1 MVDLLRA
8 TNLFSVSKFASVQD
22 RLREWDPAVRA
33 KIEHLNCLQ
42 ITVLD
47 IDGFRMDKGL
57 QITAD
62 AQGEWSYRIRQ
73 CAAAVG
79 KQNFFIPGEVV
90 GGNPMSAVYIVSDL
104 QLVPILT
111 SPIVVKG
118 TRQRAI
124 NGRVR

>member
-1 MVDLLRA
+1 M
-8 TNLFSVSKFASVQD
+8 
-22 RLREWDPAVRA
+22 RA

-62 AQGEWSYRIRQ
+62 AQGEWSHRIRQ

-79 KQNFFIPGEVV
+79 KHNFFIPGEVV

-104 QLVPILT
+104 QLVTILT
-111 SPIVVKG
+111 SPTLVQG

-124 NGRVR
+124 DGRVR